1 MSTFISRER
10 LGGAVP
16 GFPAV
21 EGNPMPAT
29 YEPGQS
35 YYYPLLIKHILEM
48 PLVFAPNQEIVE
60 AIPKMSVGKINKV
73 ALRKTYGA

>member
-1 MSTFISRER
+1 
-10 LGGAVP
+10 
-16 GFPAV
+16 
-21 EGNPMPAT
+21 MPAT

>member
-1 MSTFISRER
+1 
-10 LGGAVP
+10 
-16 GFPAV
+16 
-21 EGNPMPAT
+21 MPAT

-35 YYYPLLIKHILEM
+35 YYYPLLIKDILEM

-60 AIPKMSVGKINKV
+60 AIPKTSVGKINKV